1 MKKIIYPTKLPA
13 LYKKIHCNIYINFI
27 FKKKKYKNSYNKVA
41 YDFSKAKKNVN
52 VILVWGGEILLI
64 VKISQ
69 EN

>member
-1 MKKIIYPTKLPA
+1 MMKKIIYPTKLPA

-52 VILVWGGEILLI
+52 VILV
-64 VKISQ
+64 
-69 EN
+69 